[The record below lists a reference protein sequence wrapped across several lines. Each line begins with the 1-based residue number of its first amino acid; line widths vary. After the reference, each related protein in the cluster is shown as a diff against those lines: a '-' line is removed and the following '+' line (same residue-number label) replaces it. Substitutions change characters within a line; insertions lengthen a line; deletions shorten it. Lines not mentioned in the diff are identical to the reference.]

1 MNQSDDTA
9 APTNAQTPSTITRGL
24 KWGRLAI
31 VAFWLVVIG
40 LLYLV
45 ATQVL
50 KPKPATVTATGDL
63 VIPKARDGHYYAEG
77 TVGGK
82 PVMFMV
88 DTGASTVTVS
98 EVLANAAALGAGVP
112 TTFQT
117 ANGAMQGRIVNGVP
131 VTLGPFSVSSVRVG
145 VGLVGGEPDAALL
158 GQNFLGKFDILM
170 AGDKLTLRPKQP

>member
-1 MNQSDDTA
+1 MPPNEI
-9 APTNAQTPSTITRGL
+9 STSAEVSSGL
-24 KWGRLAI
+24 KWGPLAI
-31 VAFWLVVIG
+31 FIFWLVVIG

-50 KPKPATVTATGDL
+50 KPKPATVTANGDL

-82 PVMFMV
+82 SVMFMV

-98 EVLANAAALGAGVP
+98 EALARTAGLGAGKP

-117 ANGAMQGRIVNGVP
+117 ANGAMRGRIVNDVP
-131 VTLGPFSVSSVRVG
+131 VTLGPISVSSVRVG
-145 VGLVGGEPDAALL
+145 VGLVGAEPEEALL
-158 GQNFLGKFDILM
+158 GQSFLGKFDILM
-170 AGDKLTLRPKQP
+170 AGDKMTLRVKQP